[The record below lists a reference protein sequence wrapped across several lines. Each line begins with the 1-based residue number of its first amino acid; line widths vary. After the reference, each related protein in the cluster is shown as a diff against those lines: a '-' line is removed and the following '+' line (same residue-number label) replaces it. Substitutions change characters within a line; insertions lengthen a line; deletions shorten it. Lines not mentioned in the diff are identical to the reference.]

1 MPGFQRS
8 FKDNL
13 LGSTSSD
20 DCGAGEA
27 SVPVGGQH
35 HGPHYGHHGGSGGS
49 GGGGF
54 TPPPPPPINAALNAS
69 CGSTFG
75 STADDMGGGTSGGA
89 EIIRMSPTNTS
100 GGENSAGTHWSMKSW
115 QSRYEYE
122 KRASGDNPRTTR
134 TGRKSSADGNTG
146 GGADAGSTQQP
157 GEGGFRS
164 FAPWLANKKKKEEA
178 EGTGAAAPSDK
189 LGTVQGV
196 FMPCMSQILGVIFFL
211 RLPTITAQ
219 AGSIGTTLIIF
230 TSVLSTLVTSLS
242 LSAIATNGTIRAG
255 GPYYIISRTLGVEI
269 GGSLGMLFYLGT
281 TLGSSMY
288 VLGAVE
294 AFNTNLGDYGA
305 AKVEA
310 EEEAIDDW
318 VAYNEIDDDDDMIDD
333 AILLAEEYA
342 EQREDHF
349 IGTTEIMSLVLMFI
363 LAFMVSVGMKY
374 VNMLSNFFL
383 FIVMTSIASIL
394 FGTVL
399 FAAGVWNG
407 DLHPGQDRALWSNVW
422 PHYSPDPQTN
432 VTPTFWSLL
441 ALFYPSVTGILA
453 GTNRSA
459 KLQTPSRSIPKGTI
473 GAIAVTTSLYVI
485 LVWLMG
491 SVVAHRTL
499 LENKMVVAFIAWPN
513 SVVIKVGIITA
524 CIGAGLQCLCGAPQL
539 LAAIAADGAIPF
551 LKVADPGERSEPT
564 VAIWITWC
572 IASLATLAGNL
583 DYITPI
589 ITMFFLLM
597 YGGINL
603 CCFLLGWV
611 HAPGFRPTFRY
622 FHKNVSLF
630 GFFWCLGLA
639 LVISWLMA
647 FAAIGLIG
655 LGYYY
660 IYKKQKKKKPPPR
673 QGKKVDDLGDERA
686 EEEERIIGEHWGAVG
701 DSLRYKLTTMVLMQ
715 VTGTENFHAK
725 NWRPQLLTV
734 VETDDLGNPVNGQV
748 LALAA
753 QMQKGRGL
761 NMVVSIKRGSL
772 LKPGAFEASR
782 EVRSLLQK
790 RMKAEGMENGFPIV
804 SVTQAGFCE
813 AVISAVTH
821 TGLGPVSPNIV
832 LLPWNGEHL
841 RKNPEREAAFVD
853 CIRAL
858 NNMKQAVILFKGGH
872 KWPRHGKVMRNAV
885 IDIYWIVEDGGL
897 CLLLPYI
904 LSKHRVWR
912 RNVRIR
918 VFAVATDPRQ
928 DPNELDQSVTE
939 HLRILRINAEVNV
952 VDMTRTDISFD
963 MTGTRASSH
972 NSGDGASTVDTGVWR
987 SMTIDE
993 AFSPLGSPSLMTSPS
1008 GPMQEEYEDA
1018 TKMEEFQMQTA
1029 KMFNTA
1035 IRLNSYSSNLVV
1047 TNMPLV
1053 QSMRNSS
1060 AFVRYIDAMSDHID
1074 NMLLVQGSEF
1084 EVVTD
1089 AA

>member
-1 MPGFQRS
+1 MTGSFRRS

-13 LGSTSSD
+13 LGSTSSSD
-20 DCGAGEA
+20 STEA
-27 SVPVGGQH
+27 SVPVGESRH
-35 HGPHYGHHGGSGGS
+35 DGST
-49 GGGGF
+49 GF
-54 TPPPPPPINAALNAS
+54 TPPRPTSVQTGPICDDQNDDSNAEAADVAQIWQAVSRDRTPLPPMCEPTG
-69 CGSTFG
+69 CGSGSGEENSDSTATSDVQTWQVPSTTSGEGDSSVGSHWSRKSWQTRYEKRTSVSIRQKNGRKSFAEGDEG
-75 STADDMGGGTSGGA
+75 STAGGGG
-89 EIIRMSPTNTS
+89 I
-100 GGENSAGTHWSMKSW
+100 
-115 QSRYEYE
+115 
-122 KRASGDNPRTTR
+122 
-134 TGRKSSADGNTG
+134 
-146 GGADAGSTQQP
+146 
-157 GEGGFRS
+157 RS
-164 FAPWLANKKKKEEA
+164 FAPWLMRKKKKE
-178 EGTGAAAPSDK
+178 GSVSDK

-196 FMPCMSQILGVIFFL
+196 FLPCISQILGVIFFL

-219 AGSIGTTLIIF
+219 AGTIGSTLIIF
-230 TSVLSTLVTSLS
+230 ASVLSTLVTSLS
-242 LSAIATNGTIRAG
+242 LSAIATNGTIQAG

-269 GGSLGMLFYLGT
+269 GGSLGVLFYLGT

-294 AFNTNLGDYGA
+294 AFNTNLSDYGA

-310 EEEAIDDW
+310 EEEAMDDW
-318 VAYNEIDDDDDMIDD
+318 VAYNEIDDDDDYIDD

-342 EQREDHF
+342 EQREDTF
-349 IGTTEIMSLVLMFI
+349 IGPTEIMSLCLMFV
-363 LAFMVSVGMKY
+363 LAFTVSVGMKY
-374 VNMLSNFFL
+374 VNMSANFFL
-383 FIVMTSIASIL
+383 LVVMASIASIL
-394 FGTVL
+394 LGTVL
-399 FAAGVWNG
+399 FAAGVWDG
-407 DLHPGQDRALWSNVW
+407 SLHPEVDRAMFSNVW
-422 PHYSPDPQTN
+422 PHFSPDPQTN

-459 KLQTPSRSIPKGTI
+459 KLQTPSDSIPKGTI
-473 GAIAVTTSLYVI
+473 GAIAVTSFLYIVQ
-485 LVWLMG
+485 VWLIG

-513 SVVIKVGIITA
+513 SVIIKVGIIAA
-524 CIGAGLQCLCGAPQL
+524 CVGAGLQCLSGAPQL

-551 LKVADPGERSEPT
+551 LKIADPGEKEPI
-564 VAIWITWC
+564 VAIWITWL

-611 HAPGFRPTFRY
+611 HAPGFRPTFRF
-622 FHKNVSLF
+622 FHKNMSLF

-639 LVISWLMA
+639 VVISWLMA

-660 IYKKQKKKKPPPR
+660 IYRKQKKKSRPPR
-673 QGKKVDDLGDERA
+673 QGKKLEEA
-686 EEEERIIGEHWGAVG
+686 EEDDEEEQVIGSNWGDVA
-701 DSLRYKLTTMVLMQ
+701 DSLRYKLTTMVLLR

-725 NWRPQLLTV
+725 NWRPQLLTI
-734 VETDDLGNPVNGQV
+734 VETDDLGNPINGQV

-782 EVRSLLQK
+782 DVQSLLRK
-790 RMKAEGMENGFPIV
+790 RMEAEGMENGFATV

-821 TGLGPVSPNIV
+821 TGLGPVSPNVV

-841 RKNPEREAAFVD
+841 RKKPEREAAFVD
-853 CIRAL
+853 CIRGL
-858 NNMKQAVILFKGGH
+858 NNMKRAVVLFKGDH
-872 KWPRHGKVMRNAV
+872 KWPRHGKVMRNAI

-904 LSKHRVWR
+904 LSQHRVWR
-912 RNVRIR
+912 RDARLR
-918 VFAVATDPRQ
+918 VYAVATDPRQ
-928 DPNELDQSVTE
+928 DPDELDRSVSE
-939 HLRILRINAEVNV
+939 HLRILRIKAEVRV
-952 VDMTRTDISFD
+952 VDMSRTGISFD
-963 MTGTRASSH
+963 MTGTPASS
-972 NSGDGASTVDTGVWR
+972 DGSTIDTSVWR
-987 SMTIDE
+987 TMTIDE
-993 AFSPLGSPSLMTSPS
+993 AFSAGGHPPVSTLQSPSML
-1008 GPMQEEYEDA
+1008 QDYEDLA
-1018 TKMEEFQMQTA
+1018 MREEAQMSTA

-1035 IRLNSYSSNLVV
+1035 IRINSYSSNLVV
-1047 TNMPLV
+1047 TNMPLA
-1053 QSMRNSS
+1053 QSMNSNS
-1060 AFVRYIDAMSDHID
+1060 AFIKYIDLMSDHVD
-1074 NMLLVQGSEF
+1074 NMLLVKGSEF

-1089 AA
+1089 VA